1 MTGPPVRGL
10 DTGLRVDLVLARL
23 YADLVAARA
32 AVQGY
37 RHAPRVRGRRS
48 VADADL
54 LECLEAYAAALDR
67 YRLPVPGRVR
77 DELRLRRL
85 LATEKG
91 SARP

>member
-48 VADADL
+48 DADL